1 MEDRVV
7 EYYKSYD
14 ENGRLKR
21 HKLEYLTTVEYFNRL
36 FQPGSKILDACA
48 GTGIYS
54 YYLAEQGHKV
64 TSCDLVPNNVDL
76 MKQQEKANLLK
87 DIQVMNVL
95 DLSALADESFDVVLC
110 MGALYHLNE
119 ETDKMR
125 AIQECLRILRPG
137 GILVLSY
144 INRFAQFIVSAEEGL
159 KNIENAVRIFY
170 NRTDS
175 VFTYTTPEEIE
186 RLASQLGIRKIK
198 HIGADGMIYALSEKM
213 NGATE
218 DCLEQ
223 LYGYHLAT
231 CEEPGILGAS
241 LHGLYFGQK

>member
-1 MEDRVV
+1 MENPVV
-7 EYYKSYD
+7 EYYNSYD
-14 ENGRLKR
+14 EDGRLKR

-36 FQPGSKILDACA
+36 FKPGSEILDACA
-48 GTGIYS
+48 GTGVYS
-54 YYLAEQGHKV
+54 FYLAEQGHSV
-64 TSCDLVPNNVDL
+64 ISGDLVPNNVDL
-76 MKQQEKANLLK
+76 MKQHERADLLQ

-110 MGALYHLNE
+110 MGALYHLNVE
-119 ETDKMR
+119 IDKLR
-125 AIQECLRILRPG
+125 AIQECSRILRPG

-144 INRFAQFIVSAEEGL
+144 INCFAQFMLNVEEGL
-159 KNIENAVRIFY
+159 KNIENAVRIFR

-186 RLASQLGIRKIK
+186 RLANQSGIRKMK
-198 HIGADGMIYALSEKM
+198 HIGTDGMIYSLGEKM
-213 NGATE
+213 KGASP

-223 LYGYHLAT
+223 LYGYHLAI